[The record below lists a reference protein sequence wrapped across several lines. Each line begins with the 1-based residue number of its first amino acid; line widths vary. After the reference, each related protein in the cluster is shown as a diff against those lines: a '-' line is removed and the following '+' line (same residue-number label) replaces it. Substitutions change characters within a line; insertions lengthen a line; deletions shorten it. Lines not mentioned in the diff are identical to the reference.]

1 MPRAESDRIKGLRG
15 TARADRRRPGMK
27 AAAGVG
33 RMPAGLAD
41 NKPAARAWRLIA
53 AELGDR
59 LRPVDGLALQLLAM
73 HFAAAIEAA
82 EALASEGPITRD
94 TAHGGNKRHPG
105 AVIFSQHSD
114 RAARLLVEFGATP
127 RSRLAFFDGDE
138 EPGPSLV
145 ELLFAE
151 VEADGSV

>member
-1 MPRAESDRIKGLRG
+1 MPRAESEQTKRLRG
-15 TARADRRRPGMK
+15 TARADRRRPGMRG
-27 AAAGVG
+27 AGGVG
-33 RMPAGLAD
+33 RMPAGLA
-41 NKPAARAWRLIA
+41 NHKPAARAWRLIA

-73 HFAAAIEAA
+73 HYGAAIDAA
-82 EALASEGPITRD
+82 EALASEGPIVRD

-127 RSRLAFFDGDE
+127 RSRAAFFAGDDDQDV
-138 EPGPSLV
+138 PSLV
-145 ELLFAE
+145 DILFAE
-151 VEADGSV
+151 IEAE